1 MGIILIK
8 PEGSQPKD
16 VANDCI
22 GDRDLVSRLESLQKQ
37 SDPVAVGDKSVQA
50 EIDLDMKRIVDKYPQ
65 VFQGIGKVKIDPI
78 HIHLKDKKV
87 EPIAEK
93 LRPVALNLMEPLRN
107 HLDELVKGD
116 VIEGP
121 LGLEFPVGWVLNMVI
136 ESKKWDPS
144 RIRLT
149 LDTRRMGDLIK

>member
-1 MGIILIK
+1 MQK
-8 PEGSQPKD
+8 RSD
-16 VANDCI
+16 SVA
-22 GDRDLVSRLESLQKQ
+22 GADRSI
-37 SDPVAVGDKSVQA
+37 QA
-50 EIDLDMKRIVDKYPQ
+50 QIDSDMKRIVDKYPQ

-121 LGLEFPVGWVLNMVI
+121 LGSEFAVGWVLNMVI

-149 LDTRRMGDLIK
+149 LDTRRMGDLIASTFPYPYK